1 MLYAYCIFKNINLI
15 HGALSNFLSIFF
27 LHHTGPRACQ
37 ANPCGRN
44 ALCQDSP
51 DGAYRCICQEG
62 YTGDPFRGCVGKST
76 LNL

>member
-1 MLYAYCIFKNINLI
+1 MLNSTNLYNKI
-15 HGALSNFLSIFF
+15 LVHP
-27 LHHTGPRACQ
+27 TGPRACQ

-62 YTGDPFRGCVGKST
+62 YTGDPFRGCVGKSHYY
-76 LNL
+76 

>member
-1 MLYAYCIFKNINLI
+1 MTHNLI
-15 HGALSNFLSIFF
+15 SFF
-27 LHHTGPRACQ
+27 FVHHTGPRACQ

-76 LNL
+76 PIKTHRNVS